1 MNILYKNTKLEHEA
15 NDIKTKYV
23 FVASEDFRLEYEVKK
38 AQPENLENVVRFY
51 KEENKTVIVCVTAE
65 TYAERVQIA
74 QSAKAGVLFVNE
86 SAPEESV
93 CLASLSGYSSYELE
107 KFAAE
112 IGAQIDLKRFVMSV
126 AREVPFS
133 IEREHAQ
140 KIVAQAAGYDSDSA
154 LELLDKVLDNDI
166 INFQRLK
173 QVASNDQIIT
183 SRLSATRPG
192 PEATAELLAYADKI
206 YAEGGIHV
214 LEAGLGFGKTQ
225 HAIRPI
231 ILKAKADAKK
241 TTILTHRVAIS
252 SSFDDICD
260 NYSDTK
266 IVGNEDKLDSLSL
279 VVNSANQQRF
289 KLHTET
295 SDVLI
300 IDEGSQV
307 IAHILQ
313 KGFKGD
319 RRGVF
324 HELLKLIKGA
334 RLVLIAD
341 AFISN
346 ILMKFV
352 ALAGKK
358 IHFTRG
364 SVDNSSNEIALA
376 EVHTAQ
382 RMIIDDVAAGKK
394 LMIGLDS
401 RKEAEAMDSYISKQ
415 QKKVL
420 LVTQKTRSRS
430 AVEDFFKNPNAEIKK
445 YDALVYSP
453 SMQSSISIVEKHF
466 DTHYCLFFG
475 VIGID
480 DAKQFTRRDR
490 TNNKVVV
497 GVSRQVRIQLDKESL
512 INELFASDDHLFD
525 SIALPFYKND
535 AKEKNNFRTN
545 LALSLNFDGYKVTRI
560 EPSAAD
566 EIAFTTFQSEKR
578 AVKEYVIKSTIMAA
592 KEIVNTA
599 NFEACVEET
608 SEEQRFHNDALS
620 AAEMLGKSV
629 ADLNEDDIAFYK
641 EGSGAAKFLNARCC
655 LLNDLDFHM
664 FAEYA
669 ENERG
674 RDYRSLAGR
683 RAFYTRFM
691 DALGMDNGDEILTDM
706 AMKQAAE
713 LAVRNKDSLIGY
725 GILTKNAKCK
735 TANEINATIN
745 AVLKSVGL
753 SKVRIRN
760 EGAWAYKL
768 SKPAFLRIISYIDRR
783 RYKELVNGKNLV
795 KAFNDLP
802 ILIINENALKRLK
815 EKEEGST
822 IINK

>member
-1 MNILYKNTKLEHEA
+1 MNILYKNTKLEHET
-15 NDIKTKYV
+15 NEIKAKYV
-23 FVASEDFRLEYEVKK
+23 FVSSEDIDLECEMKK
-38 AQPENLENVVRFY
+38 AQPENFEAVVRFY

-74 QSAKAGVLFVNE
+74 QSAKAGILFVNE
-86 SAPEESV
+86 SIPEESV
-93 CLASLSGYSSYELE
+93 CLASLSGYSNYELE

-112 IGAQIDLKRFVMSV
+112 IGAQIDIKRFVMSV

-133 IEREHAQ
+133 LSKADAE
-140 KIVAQAAGYDSDSA
+140 KIITDAAGY
-154 LELLDKVLDNDI
+154 ELNEAIDLFEKMLANDE

-173 QVASNDQIIT
+173 QVASSDQIIT
-183 SRLSATRPG
+183 SRLSANRPG
-192 PEATAELLAYADKI
+192 SEATIELLAYADKI
-206 YAEGGIHV
+206 YEEGGIHI

-231 ILKAKADAKK
+231 MLKAKAESKK
-241 TTILTHRVAIS
+241 STLLTHRVAIS

-266 IVGNEDKLDSLSL
+266 IAGNEDKLDSLSL

-289 KLHTET
+289 KLHTEQ
-295 SDVLI
+295 SDILI

-319 RRGVF
+319 RLGVF

-352 ALAGKK
+352 ALAGRK
-358 IHFTRG
+358 INFTKG
-364 SVDNSSNEIALA
+364 FVDNSGNEIALA
-376 EVHTAQ
+376 EIHTAQ
-382 RMIIDDVAAGKK
+382 RMIMDDVAVGKK
-394 LMIGLDS
+394 PMVGLDS
-401 RKEAEAMDSYISKQ
+401 RKEAEALASYITKQ
-415 QKKVL
+415 EKKVL
-420 LVTQKTRSRS
+420 LVTQKTRGYPE
-430 AVEDFFKNPNAEIKK
+430 VEDFFKKPNSEIKK

-512 INELFASDDHLFD
+512 INELFASDDYLFD

-578 AVKEYVIKSTIMAA
+578 AVKEYVVQSTVAAA

-599 NFEACVEET
+599 NFESYFEGKNEN
-608 SEEQRFHNDALS
+608 QRFHNDALS
-620 AAEMLGKSV
+620 AAEMLGKRV
-629 ADLNEDDIAFYK
+629 ADLDEDDIAFYK
-641 EGSGAAKFLNARCC
+641 EGSGAAKFMNARCC
-655 LLNDLDFHM
+655 LLSDLDFRM

-691 DALGMDNGDEILTDM
+691 DALGVVNGDEILTDM

-713 LAVRNKDSLIGY
+713 LAVRNKHPLIGY

-753 SKVRIRN
+753 SKARIRN

-768 SKPAFLRIISYIDRR
+768 SEPAFLRIISYIDRR
-783 RYKELVNGKNLV
+783 RYKELVNGKKQV
-795 KAFNDLP
+795 KAFNDLQT
-802 ILIINENALKRLK
+802 LIINENALKRLK
-815 EKEEGST
+815 EKEEEST
-822 IINK
+822 ITNN